1 MLMVLQKFG
10 KPLANPYV
18 HVQAAFMLM
27 VLRKLG
33 EPLANL
39 CPCTGSFHVDGPA
52 KVWQATCKSLCS
64 CTGSFHADGA
74 AEAWRAACKSLS
86 MFRQRSC

>member
-1 MLMVLQKFG
+1 MLMVLQKLG

-18 HVQAAFMLM
+18 HVHAAFMLM
-27 VLRKLG
+27 LLRKFG
-33 EPLANL
+33 KPLANL
-39 CPCTGSFHVDGPA
+39 CP
-52 KVWQATCKSLCS
+52 

-86 MFRQRSC
+86 IVRQRSC